1 MEEEDEEDGELEE
14 LKLREVER
22 DNFYEGGSENG
33 GREVKEEQGNE
44 MGQLEE
50 CQENGN

>member
-1 MEEEDEEDGELEE
+1 MEIVVEEEDE
-14 LKLREVER
+14 EVER